1 MTLAKVVKLWHRCK
15 ILRLISHIFRPFAPL
30 IAEKAV
36 NSPNDM
42 EGLLQYIWQHRLWLS
57 EDMVT
62 NDGRRVRVIDPGLLN
77 TDAGPDFFN
86 AKVEIDG
93 HLWVGNVEIHVRASD
108 WKRHHHDEDPAYDSV
123 ILHVVEKD
131 DAPVQRINGELIPQV
146 ELRVSPRFNE
156 CYDRLV
162 NAKVEL
168 PCAAR
173 LKEVPPLTVTE
184 WIEALAFERLHGKV
198 DRVRELYDRYNG
210 SWQDICYVLL
220 ARTLGFGINNDAFE
234 RLARVTPLRL
244 LHKHSDSIL
253 QVEALLFGQ
262 AGLLN
267 GAHDSETYYQQLT
280 REYAFL
286 ANKFSLRPIEGTAW
300 RLFRSRPQNFPY
312 RRIAL
317 LAQFVH
323 GGFNLMNDILNI
335 EDTKALRQL
344 FDLELSGYWTTHF
357 SFGKPS
363 PSAGHALS
371 GSSIDIVL
379 INTVAPLY
387 YAYGE
392 LTDDY
397 RMTDRAIALLE
408 DIRPEH
414 NSIVTMFK
422 AAGIKCDNA
431 LTSQALIQL
440 RRNYCEARKCIY
452 CRLGHRLL
460 ATDARQA

>member
-1 MTLAKVVKLWHRCK
+1 
-15 ILRLISHIFRPFAPL
+15 
-30 IAEKAV
+30 
-36 NSPNDM
+36 M

-57 EDMVT
+57 EDMAT

-77 TDAGPDFFN
+77 TDSGPDFFN

-108 WKRHHHDEDPAYDSV
+108 WKRHHHDEDRAYDNV

-131 DAPVQRINGELIPQV
+131 DAPVYRTSGELIPQV
-146 ELRVSPRFNE
+146 ELKVSPRFNE

-173 LKEVPPLTVTE
+173 IKEVPQLTITE

-198 DRVRELYDRYNG
+198 DRVQELYDRYHG
-210 SWQDICYVLL
+210 SWEDICYVML

-234 RLARVTPLRL
+234 RLARVTPIRL

-267 GAHDSETYYQQLT
+267 GAHADDAYYQQLT

-286 ANKFSLRPIEGTAW
+286 RDKFSLRPIEGTAW
-300 RLFRSRPQNFPY
+300 KLFRSRPQNFPY

-317 LAQFVH
+317 LAQFVL
-323 GGFNLMNDILNI
+323 GGFNLMNDILNAP
-335 EDTKALRQL
+335 DTQALRQL
-344 FDLELSGYWTTHF
+344 FDIELSGYWTTHY

-363 PSAGHALS
+363 PGAGRALS
-371 GSSIDIVL
+371 NSSIDIVL

-387 YAYGE
+387 YARGE
-392 LTDDY
+392 ITDDY
-397 RMTDRAIALLE
+397 AMTDRAIALLE
-408 DIRPEH
+408 DIRPER
-414 NSIVTMFK
+414 NSIVTLFTS
-422 AAGIKCDNA
+422 AGIKCDDA

-460 ATDARQA
+460 ATDARMV

>member
-1 MTLAKVVKLWHRCK
+1 
-15 ILRLISHIFRPFAPL
+15 
-30 IAEKAV
+30 
-36 NSPNDM
+36 M
-42 EGLLQYIWQHRLWLS
+42 EALLQYIWQHKLWLS

-77 TDAGPDFFN
+77 TDSGPDFFN

-93 HLWVGNVEIHVRASD
+93 HTWVGNVEIHVRASD
-108 WKRHHHDEDPAYDSV
+108 WRRHHHDTDPAYDSV
-123 ILHVVEKD
+123 VLHVVEKD
-131 DAPVQRINGELIPQV
+131 DAPVYRSNGELIPQV
-146 ELRVSPRFNE
+146 ALQISHRFNE
-156 CYDRLV
+156 SYDRLV
-162 NAKVEL
+162 NATVEL

-173 LKEVPPLTVTE
+173 LNEVPRLTVTE
-184 WIEALAFERLHGKV
+184 WIEALAFERLHSKV
-198 DRVRELYDRYNG
+198 DRVRDLYDRYHG
-210 SWQDICYVLL
+210 SWEDICYVML

-234 RLARVTPLRL
+234 RLARATPLRL

-267 GAHDSETYYQQLT
+267 GAYDDDAYYRQLT

-286 ANKFSLRPIEGTAW
+286 ANKFSLHPIEGTAW
-300 RLFRSRPQNFPY
+300 RLFRSRPQNFPF

-323 GGFNLMNDILNI
+323 DGFNLMNDIV
-335 EDTKALRQL
+335 EASDTKALRKL
-344 FDLELSGYWTTHF
+344 FDIELSGYWTTHY

-363 PSAGHALS
+363 PSAGRALT
-371 GSSIDIVL
+371 GSSVDIVL

-387 YAYGE
+387 YARGE
-392 LTDDY
+392 MTGDY
-397 RMTDRAIALLE
+397 SMTDRAIALLE
-408 DIRPEH
+408 DIRPER
-414 NSIVTMFK
+414 NSIVAMFQN
-422 AAGIKCDNA
+422 AGIKCDDA

-460 ATDARQA
+460 ATDARQQ

>member
-1 MTLAKVVKLWHRCK
+1 
-15 ILRLISHIFRPFAPL
+15 
-30 IAEKAV
+30 
-36 NSPNDM
+36 M
-42 EGLLQYIWQHRLWLS
+42 EGLLQYIWQHKLWLS

-131 DAPVQRINGELIPQV
+131 DAPVHRINGELIPQV

-156 CYDRLV
+156 CYDRLI
-162 NAKVEL
+162 NATVEL

-173 LKEVPPLTVTE
+173 IKEVPQLTVTE

-210 SWQDICYVLL
+210 SWEDICYVML

-253 QVEALLFGQ
+253 QVEALLLGQ

-286 ANKFSLRPIEGTAW
+286 ANKFSLRPIEGSAW

-317 LAQFVH
+317 LAQFVQ
-323 GGFNLMNDILNI
+323 GGFNLMNDILDAAG
-335 EDTKALRQL
+335 DTSALREL
-344 FDLELSGYWTTHF
+344 FDVELSGYWATHY

-363 PSAGHALS
+363 PSAGRALS
-371 GSSIDIVL
+371 SGSIDIVL
-379 INTVAPLY
+379 INVVAPLY
-387 YAYGE
+387 YARGE
-392 LTDDY
+392 MTDDY
-397 RMTDRAIALLE
+397 TMTDRAIELLE
-408 DIRPEH
+408 DLRPER
-414 NSIVTMFK
+414 NSIVTMFQN
-422 AAGIKCDNA
+422 AGIRCDNA

-440 RRNYCEARKCIY
+440 RRSYCEARKCIY

-460 ATDARQA
+460 ATDARSQ

>member
-1 MTLAKVVKLWHRCK
+1 
-15 ILRLISHIFRPFAPL
+15 
-30 IAEKAV
+30 
-36 NSPNDM
+36 M
-42 EGLLQYIWQHRLWLS
+42 EGLLQYIWQHKLWLS

-62 NDGRRVRVIDPGLLN
+62 NDGHKVRVIDPGLLN
-77 TDAGPDFFN
+77 TDSGPDFFN

-131 DAPVQRINGELIPQV
+131 DAPVTRINGELIPQV
-146 ELRVSPRFNE
+146 VLQVSPRFNE

-162 NAKVEL
+162 NATVEL

-173 LKEVPPLTVTE
+173 LNEVPALTVTE

-198 DRVRELYDRYNG
+198 DRVRELYDRYHG
-210 SWQDICYVLL
+210 SWEDICYVLL

-267 GAHDSETYYQQLT
+267 GAHSEEPYFQQLT

-300 RLFRSRPQNFPY
+300 KLFRSRPQNFPY

-317 LAQFVH
+317 LAQFVL
-323 GGFNLMNDILNI
+323 GGFNLMDDLINA
-335 EDTKALRQL
+335 EDTKTLRQL
-344 FDLELSGYWTTHF
+344 FDIELSGYWTTHY

-363 PSAGHALS
+363 PGAGRALS
-371 GSSIDIVL
+371 NSSIDIVL

-387 YAYGE
+387 YARGE

-397 RMTDRAIALLE
+397 RMTDRAVALLE
-408 DIRPEH
+408 DIRPEQ
-414 NSIVTMFK
+414 NSIVTMFRN
-422 AAGIKCDNA
+422 AGIRCDDA

-460 ATDARQA
+460 ATDARG